1 MVTSN
6 ELLQFVKEASPTGEV
21 RDSFAHVIQWMFNRE
36 LCQANLHPPLN
47 DAEKL
52 ALERRD
58 KLEAVK
64 QYKRRV
70 GCRLLDAKNRIE
82 EHMMIHYKTTHFN
95 HLEREL

>member
-1 MVTSN
+1 
-6 ELLQFVKEASPTGEV
+6 
-21 RDSFAHVIQWMFNRE
+21 MFNRE

-52 ALERRD
+52 ELERRN

-70 GCRLLDAKNRIE
+70 GCRLLDAKHRIE
-82 EHMMIHYKTTHFN
+82 EFMMTHYKVTHFDS
-95 HLEREL
+95 L

>member
-1 MVTSN
+1 MNSQD
-6 ELLQFVKEASPTGEV
+6 LLEFVKEANPTGEV
-21 RDSFAHVIQWMFNRE
+21 RDSFAACINFMFMKE

-52 ALERRD
+52 ELERRD

-64 QYKRRV
+64 QYKWRT
-70 GCRLLDAKNRIE
+70 GAKLLDAKNKVE
-82 EHMMIHYKTTHFN
+82 EFMMTHYKTTHFN